1 MSPPG
6 TDDGLFAAKGRATPL
21 EKTLPEEPLPGSQP
35 EPAPVSTNASTA
47 PLPGIFANSPK
58 DDAPQDEAA
67 ENAGDL
73 GAEPPPAASLLT
85 IAAQGS
91 AARSRLKA
99 CKQEPPP
106 PDGCPDNGLE
116 DCDTP
121 GSEHIPLAK
130 TESTPARAA
139 ATEKTVHLPV
149 PVPIK
154 LPSVVEAPENA
165 KTSSYKKAALLAASI
180 AILVA
185 GAIAINVSDTNPP
198 TDIRP
203 EPQPLPVAQLN
214 DGASFTKALPD
225 STPATGP
232 ETDAGP
238 ADAAVPDQ
246 PKAGIYTVRFGNA
259 GRAVMTGRA
268 SPGSELIVLHNR
280 RPLGTVRADNTG
292 SWTFTA
298 RVPARIE
305 RHEISVAPL
314 RIETTVTVDK
324 PSFVPRPQRRP
335 AIPSQTAAAAYFVQI
350 ASLPSAADA
359 GRETKKLVDKLS
371 GAIAADRITVRAATI
386 EKGRVVYRVAI
397 NGFKTKDKAIATC
410 GRIRTR
416 NTSCLV
422 MRER

>member
-1 MSPPG
+1 MSPLG
-6 TDDGLFAAKGRATPL
+6 TDDGLFAAKGRAAPL
-21 EKTLPEEPLPGSQP
+21 DKTLPEEPLPGSQP
-35 EPAPVSTNASTA
+35 ESPPVSTNVDTA
-47 PLPGIFANSPK
+47 PLPGIFAETPK
-58 DDAPQDEAA
+58 DDAPRDEAA
-67 ENAGDL
+67 EIAGEL

-99 CKQEPPP
+99 REQAPPP

-121 GSEHIPLAK
+121 GSEHIPLAE
-130 TESTPARAA
+130 TESTPARDA
-139 ATEKTVHLPV
+139 ATKKTIHLPV

-165 KTSSYKKAALLAASI
+165 KTPSYKKAALLAASV

-185 GAIAINVSDTNPP
+185 GAIAINVSGTNPS
-198 TDIRP
+198 TDIQS
-203 EPQPLPVAQLN
+203 EPRPLPVAQSN
-214 DGASFTKALPD
+214 DAASFTKAPPE
-225 STPATGP
+225 STAATGP

-238 ADAAVPDQ
+238 AGAAVPEQ
-246 PKAGIYTVRFGNA
+246 PKAGIDNVRFGNA
-259 GRAVMTGRA
+259 GRAVVTGRA
-268 SPGSELIVLHNR
+268 PPGSELIVFHNR
-280 RPLGTVRADNTG
+280 RPLGTVRAGNTG
-292 SWTFTA
+292 RWTFTT

-305 RHEISVAPL
+305 QHEISVAPL
-314 RIETTVTVDK
+314 RIDTTVTVDK

-335 AIPSQTAAAAYFVQI
+335 AMPSQTAAAAYFVQI

-397 NGFKTKDKAIATC
+397 NGFKTKDKAIAAC